1 MSMKKFVA
9 ILLLC
14 LATPAAAEE
23 DNDGGFSLMEEG
35 AQMILRGLMQEM
47 EPAMNDLET
56 MMKEFGPAMDQFAAE
71 LGPVL
76 AELLQKVDDLSNYE
90 QPEVLPNGD
99 IIIRRKPDAPE
110 FEPDANGAIE
120 L

>member
-1 MSMKKFVA
+1 MMLTA
-9 ILLLC
+9 Y
-14 LATPAAAEE
+14 PAFAEE
-23 DNDGGFSLMEEG
+23 EKEGGFNLMEEG
-35 AQMILRGLMQEM
+35 AQMILRGLMKEM
-47 EPAMNDLET
+47 EPAMDDIQS
-56 MMKEFGPAMDQFAAE
+56 MMEDFGPAMEQFAAE

-76 AELLQKVDDLSNYE
+76 AELLQKVDDLANYE

-110 FEPDANGAIE
+110 YLLDDNGAID